1 MAHLR
6 RKRVR
11 KVATEETE
19 DSDLKEHALE
29 GRTEGKAFY
38 EKKDRILKAT
48 KQQVH
53 GGHGELC
60 NLT

>member
-1 MAHLR
+1 M
-6 RKRVR
+6 R